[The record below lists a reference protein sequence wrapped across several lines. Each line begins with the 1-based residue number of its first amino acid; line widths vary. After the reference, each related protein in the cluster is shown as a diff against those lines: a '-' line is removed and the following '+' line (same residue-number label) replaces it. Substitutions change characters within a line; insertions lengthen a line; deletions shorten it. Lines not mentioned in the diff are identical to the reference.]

1 MKMLSTTLRNS
12 VLATGPTFR
21 RSLATHAPFYEKDCS
36 SITPPYAQLIE
47 KWQYVRELLN
57 NRPLTLAEKTLYS
70 HLNDPEKSLSGGGK
84 IRGESYLQLTPQRVA
99 MQDASAQY
107 VIIASYSEPFLIMH
121 SFIEW
126 LCMHYTCSWCRYCD
140 LTLLAGSSS

>member
-1 MKMLSTTLRNS
+1 MKMLSTALRNS
-12 VLATGPTFR
+12 ALAAGPTLR

-47 KWQYVRELLN
+47 KWEYVRELLN
-57 NRPLTLAEKTLYS
+57 NRPLTLAEKILYS

-107 VIIASYSEPFLIMH
+107 VIITRYSEPVLTMYMFT
-121 SFIEW
+121 EW
-126 LCMHYTCSWCRYCD
+126 LCMHYISFCRRYYD
-140 LTLLAGSSS
+140 LTFLTGFSL

>member
-1 MKMLSTTLRNS
+1 MSLTALYRSSLTARPALR
-12 VLATGPTFR
+12 R
-21 RSLATHAPFYEKDCS
+21 CLATHAPSYEKDCS

-47 KWQYVRELLN
+47 KLERVRELLN
-57 NRPLTLAEKTLYS
+57 NRPLTLAEKILYS

-107 VIIASYSEPFLIMH
+107 VITPYYSELFLIALFYRMALYVSYLLLMQCFDLRH
-121 SFIEW
+121 S
-126 LCMHYTCSWCRYCD
+126 CD
-140 LTLLAGSSS
+140 